1 MITSV
6 TFAADYLFFPLFC
19 LCYRFLYS
27 RFTKAR
33 QAKVSSDNRKPGIHV
48 AWTTVTYRS
57 LVLMV
62 VGAMVAL
69 LIGVRLAFPQF
80 SENSVKKAN
89 SIVGT
94 LLERIAG
101 TAPSTGT
108 GVLTSQQAH
117 FTALDGT
124 VRVKKGNGNSWLS
137 ADYNV
142 PLEKGDVVQTGS
154 EGMAKVV
161 FNDGTSYTVKQD
173 SLIVIEEN
181 SANDQQQTNV
191 AVAVSTGT
199 VDLSTATYSQGS
211 KSQVIVAGATAS
223 LSPESAAQVHNDPK
237 ADRHEILMK
246 KGTGEVSRNGETVKL
261 ANWEKVTF
269 QGAQSHLEK
278 AKEIGPPTPIAP
290 ANMAPL
296 FSSGEATK
304 DVEFSWTP
312 MANAVGY
319 RLRLSRNPYFS
330 STLVDKKIN
339 TAAVTVTNLGDGAYY
354 WMVQSYDATGK
365 ESVES
370 EKNRFTIIAK
380 GKETEA
386 IDLEL
391 DPFIQHGHV
400 IEVTGKTQVGARVM
414 VNGSEVPMVT
424 SDGQFHYFTPPLPTG
439 EAVITV
445 TAQTAQGGVNTQQ
458 KKIVIQ

>member
-1 MITSV
+1 M
-6 TFAADYLFFPLFC
+6 
-19 LCYRFLYS
+19 
-27 RFTKAR
+27 
-33 QAKVSSDNRKPGIHV
+33 SSANRKSGIHV

-57 LVLMV
+57 V
-62 VGAMVAL
+62 VL
-69 LIGVRLAFPQF
+69 LILAAAVVFFIVLRVAFPQF
-80 SENSVKKAN
+80 TENGLKAGEN
-89 SIVGT
+89 AASKV
-94 LLERIAG
+94 LERVAG
-101 TAPSTGT
+101 MAPTTGS
-108 GVLTSQQAH
+108 GLSTSQQAH

-124 VRVKKGNGNSWLS
+124 VRVKKSNGNSWVK
-137 ADYNV
+137 ADYSV

-211 KSQVIVAGATAS
+211 RSQVIVAGATAS
-223 LSPESAAQVHNDPK
+223 LSPESAAQVRNDPK
-237 ADRHEILMK
+237 GDQHEILMK
-246 KGTGEVSRNGETVKL
+246 KGTGEVTRNGETVKL
-261 ANWEKVTF
+261 ANWEKVSF
-269 QGAQSHLEK
+269 QGKQSHLEK

-304 DVEFSWTP
+304 DVSFSWTP
-312 MANAVGY
+312 MANAIGY
-319 RLRLSRNPYFS
+319 RLRISRNPYFS
-330 STLVDKKIN
+330 STLVDKKVN
-339 TAAVTVTNLGDGAYY
+339 TAAVTVTSLGEGAYY
-354 WMVQSYDATGK
+354 WMVQSYDAAGK

-370 EKNRFTIIAK
+370 EKNRFTIISK
-380 GKETEA
+380 GKQTEA
-386 IDLEL
+386 IALEL

-400 IEVTGKTQVGARVM
+400 IEVTGKTQTGARVM
-414 VNGSEVPMVT
+414 VNGSEVPMVNP
-424 SDGQFHYFTPPLPTG
+424 DGGFHYFTPPLPTG

-458 KKIVIQ
+458 QKIIIQ

>member
-1 MITSV
+1 
-6 TFAADYLFFPLFC
+6 
-19 LCYRFLYS
+19 
-27 RFTKAR
+27 
-33 QAKVSSDNRKPGIHV
+33 VSSQTRKPGIHV

-57 LVLMV
+57 
-62 VGAMVAL
+62 VAL
-69 LIGVRLAFPQF
+69 MILAGALVFFAIVRFTFPQF
-80 SENSVKKAN
+80 TENSIKAADGVAN
-89 SIVGT
+89 RV
-94 LLERIAG
+94 LERVAG
-101 TAPSTGT
+101 MAPPSG
-108 GVLTSQQAH
+108 GGMSMAQQAH

-124 VRVKKGNGNSWLS
+124 VRVKKGSGNSWLA

-161 FNDGTSYTVKQD
+161 FNDGTSYTVRQD

-223 LSPESAAQVHNDPK
+223 LSPESTAQVHNDPTT
-237 ADRHEILMK
+237 DQHEILMK
-246 KGTGEVSRNGETVKL
+246 KGSGEVTRNGETVAL
-261 ANWEKVTF
+261 ANWEKVSFRQEEPHMVKDKGT
-269 QGAQSHLEK
+269 
-278 AKEIGPPTPIAP
+278 GPPTPISP

-296 FSSGEATK
+296 FTSGEATK
-304 DVEFSWTP
+304 DVEFSWTA

-319 RLRLSRNPYFS
+319 RLRISRNPYFS
-330 STLVDKKIN
+330 STLVDKKVN
-339 TAAVTVTNLGDGAYY
+339 TADVTVTSLGEGAYY
-354 WMVQSYDATGK
+354 WVIQSYDTAGK

-370 EKNRFTIIAK
+370 EKNRFTIIPK
-380 GKETEA
+380 GKQIGA
-386 IDLEL
+386 IELDL

-400 IEVTGKTQVGARVM
+400 IEVTGKTQMGARVM
-414 VNGSEVPMVT
+414 VNGREVPMIST
-424 SDGQFHYFTPPLPTG
+424 DGSFHYFTPPLATG

-458 KKIVIQ
+458 KKIIIQ

>member
-1 MITSV
+1 MS
-6 TFAADYLFFPLFC
+6 A
-19 LCYRFLYS
+19 
-27 RFTKAR
+27 
-33 QAKVSSDNRKPGIHV
+33 DNRKSGLHV
-48 AWTTVTYRS
+48 EWTTITYRS
-57 LVLMV
+57 
-62 VGAMVAL
+62 VAL
-69 LIGVRLAFPQF
+69 LILAMAAILFIAVRAVFPQF
-80 SENSVKKAN
+80 TQNSVKAGQNIAGK
-89 SIVGT
+89 
-94 LLERIAG
+94 LLERVEGMAPAAG
-101 TAPSTGT
+101 AGASTA
-108 GVLTSQQAH
+108 QQAH

-124 VRVKKGNGNSWLS
+124 VRMKKGNGSSWVT
-137 ADYNV
+137 ADYNL

-161 FNDGTSYTVKQD
+161 FNDGTSYTVRQD

-223 LSPESAAQVHNDPK
+223 LAPESAAQVHNDPK
-237 ADRHEILMK
+237 AEQHEILMK
-246 KGTGEVSRNGETVKL
+246 KGTGEVTRNGETVQL

-269 QGAQSHLEK
+269 AGQASHLEK
-278 AKEIGPPTPIAP
+278 AKEIGPPTPIGP

-296 FSSGEATK
+296 FSAGEATK

-330 STLVDKKIN
+330 STLVDKKVN
-339 TAAVTVTNLGDGAYY
+339 TAAVTVTSLGEGAYY
-354 WMVQSYDATGK
+354 WMVQSYDAVGK
-365 ESVES
+365 ESAES
-370 EKNRFTIIAK
+370 EKNRFTIISK
-380 GKETEA
+380 GKDTEA
-386 IDLEL
+386 IELDL

-400 IEVTGKTQVGARVM
+400 IEVTGKTQTGARVM
-414 VNGSEVPMVT
+414 VNGSEVPMINP
-424 SDGQFHYFTPPLPTG
+424 DGGFHYFTPPLPPG
-439 EAVITV
+439 ESVITV

-458 KKIVIQ
+458 KKVIIQ

>member
-1 MITSV
+1 
-6 TFAADYLFFPLFC
+6 
-19 LCYRFLYS
+19 
-27 RFTKAR
+27 
-33 QAKVSSDNRKPGIHV
+33 VSSNDRKPGIHV

-57 LVLMV
+57 
-62 VGAMVAL
+62 VAL
-69 LIGVRLAFPQF
+69 LILAGLAVFFVAVRAAFPQF
-80 SENSVKKAN
+80 TDNSLKSAGSVAN
-89 SIVGT
+89 K
-94 LLERIAG
+94 LLEKVAG
-101 TAPSTGT
+101 MAPATGSGVATA
-108 GVLTSQQAH
+108 QQAH

-124 VRVKKGNGNSWLS
+124 VRVKKGNGNSWIT
-137 ADYNV
+137 ADYHV

-211 KSQVIVAGATAS
+211 KSTVIVAGATAS
-223 LSPESAAQVHNDPK
+223 LAPESAAQVHNDPS
-237 ADRHEILMK
+237 ADQHEILMK
-246 KGTGEVSRNGETVKL
+246 KGTGEVTRNGETVKL
-261 ANWEKVTF
+261 ANWEKVSF
-269 QGAQSHLEK
+269 QGQQGHMEK
-278 AKEIGPPTPIAP
+278 NKEIGPPTPIAP

-296 FSSGEATK
+296 FASEQNTK
-304 DVEFSWTP
+304 DVEFSWTA

-319 RLRLSRNPYFS
+319 RLRISRNPYFS
-330 STLVDKKIN
+330 STLVDKKVN
-339 TAAVTVTNLGDGAYY
+339 TAAVTVTNLGEGAYY
-354 WMVQSYDATGK
+354 WVVQTYDTSGK
-365 ESVES
+365 ESLES
-370 EKNRFTIIAK
+370 EKNRFTIIPK
-380 GKETEA
+380 GKDTDE
-386 IDLEL
+386 IQLEL

-400 IEVTGKTQVGARVM
+400 IEVTGKTQTGARVM

-424 SDGQFHYFTPPLPTG
+424 SEGQFHYFTPPLPSG

-445 TAQTAQGGVNTQQ
+445 TAQTAAGGVNTQQ

>member
-1 MITSV
+1 
-6 TFAADYLFFPLFC
+6 
-19 LCYRFLYS
+19 
-27 RFTKAR
+27 
-33 QAKVSSDNRKPGIHV
+33 
-48 AWTTVTYRS
+48 
-57 LVLMV
+57 MV
-62 VGAMVAL
+62 FVIA
-69 LIGVRLAFPQF
+69 VRVAFPQF
-80 SENSVKKAN
+80 TENTLKAGQHAGN
-89 SIVGT
+89 K
-94 LLERIAG
+94 LLERLAG
-101 TAPSTGT
+101 MAPAAGS
-108 GVLTSQQAH
+108 GVSTSQQAH

-124 VRVKKGNGNSWLS
+124 VRVKKGNGNSWVT
-137 ADYNV
+137 ADYNI

-173 SLIVIEEN
+173 SLIVVEEN

-191 AVAVSTGT
+191 AVAVNTGT

-211 KSQVIVAGATAS
+211 RSQVIVAGATAS
-223 LSPESAAQVHNDPK
+223 LSPQSAAQVHNDPK
-237 ADRHEILMK
+237 ADQHEILMK
-246 KGTGEVSRNGETVKL
+246 KGTGEVTRNGETVKL

-269 QGAQSHLEK
+269 KGTQSRLEK

-304 DVEFSWTP
+304 DVAFSWTP

-319 RLRLSRNPYFS
+319 RLRISRNPYFS
-330 STLVDKKIN
+330 STLVDKKVS
-339 TAAVTVTNLGDGAYY
+339 TAAVTVTSLGEGAYY
-354 WMVQSYDATGK
+354 WMVQSYDAGGK

-370 EKNRFTIIAK
+370 EKNRFTIISK
-380 GKETEA
+380 GKQTEA
-386 IDLEL
+386 IELEL

-400 IEVTGKTQVGARVM
+400 IEVTGKTQTGARVM
-414 VNGSEVPMVT
+414 VNGSEVPMINA
-424 SDGQFHYFTPPLPTG
+424 DGGFHYFTPPLPTG

-458 KKIVIQ
+458 QKIIIQ